1 MIDSFDA
8 KLLAALQ
15 QDNQQTGAQLAGK
28 VGLSSA
34 ACLRRAQ
41 RLRDEGVIA
50 ADVSVVAPEKVGRGL
65 TMIVLVELE
74 REQADLIDAFKAE
87 MTAAPE
93 VMQCWYVTGRA
104 DFVVTLTVRDMAD
117 YQAFTT
123 RFFDNPNV
131 RGFETLVAMDR
142 VKFGAALPIAAD

>member
-8 KLLAALQ
+8 RLLAALQ
-15 QDNQQTGAQLAGK
+15 ADNQQTGAELADQ

-41 RLRDEGVIA
+41 RLRERGVIT
-50 ADVSVVAPEKVGRGL
+50 ADVSLVAPEKVGRSL

-74 REQADLIDAFKAE
+74 REQAERVEAFKAA
-87 MTAAPE
+87 MSAAPE

-104 DFVVTLTVRDMAD
+104 DFVLTLTVRDMAD
-117 YQAFTT
+117 YQAFSA
-123 RFFDNPNV
+123 RFFDDPNI

-142 VKFGAALPIAAD
+142 VKFGGAVPVG

>member
-1 MIDSFDA
+1 MIDGFDA

-15 QDNQQTGAQLAGK
+15 RDNQQTGAQLAEK

-41 RLRDEGVIA
+41 RLREEGVIV

-65 TMIVLVELE
+65 TMIVLVEMERDQAELLE
-74 REQADLIDAFKAE
+74 SFKAR
-87 MTAAPE
+87 MRAAPE

-104 DFVVTLTVRDMAD
+104 DFVLTLTMRDMAD

-123 RFFDNPNV
+123 RHFADPNV
-131 RGFETLVAMDR
+131 RGYETLVSMDA
-142 VKFGAALPIAAD
+142 VKRTGATPVSID

>member
-1 MIDSFDA
+1 MIDGFDA

-15 QDNQQTGAQLAGK
+15 QDNQQTGAQLAEK

-41 RLRDEGVIA
+41 RLREEGVII

-65 TMIVLVELE
+65 TMIVLVEME
-74 REQADLIDAFKAE
+74 RDQADLLESFKAR
-87 MTAAPE
+87 MRAAPE

-104 DFVVTLTVRDMAD
+104 DFVLTLTVRDMAD
-117 YQAFTT
+117 YQAFTS
-123 RFFDNPNV
+123 RHFDDPNV
-131 RGFETLVAMDR
+131 RGYETLVSMDA
-142 VKFGAALPIAAD
+142 VKTGLSTPIAVE